1 LRAFAFAFLLHRKST
16 FRVFSLRCSSEE
28 TFSTNNSLYFR
39 SVLNRLLNEQ
49 VIQNHCNNKT
59 FQKQITFQHKLALK
73 TNSFRLSISLKRNES
88 LMTGTKAIFQQFS
101 HFFFGSIKD
110 SSVFMALERNLEA
123 VVPLKEEDLVREP

>member
-1 LRAFAFAFLLHRKST
+1 LLLL
-16 FRVFSLRCSSEE
+16 FFFIGNPPFGFSLCAALQKKP
-28 TFSTNNSLYFR
+28 FLPTNNSLYFR